1 MTRMLLVIGFAL
13 SCLLAD
19 DGPPQKVQTTK
30 TEHMDFAPG
39 GVLRMKN
46 STGALIVEGWDRPE
60 VEITTIKFTKTAYGN
75 RAEGERALDEAHTA
89 VNHSA
94 GEIVITTDF
103 PSKGSHRLPRRGSPS
118 IDLTYEIKVPRNTKL
133 IVDHDTGDV
142 QVTNLTNDIQATVR
156 NGEIAVYLPA
166 EGQYSIDARS
176 KFGGVT
182 TGLPGHEQR
191 LPWLI
196 GQSFANQAA
205 AAGHKIY
212 LRARAGDILI
222 FSR

>member
-1 MTRMLLVIGFAL
+1 MTRTLLVVGFAL
-13 SCLLAD
+13 GCLLAD

-30 TEHMDFAPG
+30 TERMDFAPG
-39 GVLRMKN
+39 GVLRLKN
-46 STGALIVEGWDRPE
+46 SSGVLIVDGWDRPE
-60 VEITTIKFTKTAYGN
+60 VEITTIKSTKAEYGD
-75 RAEGERALDEAHTA
+75 RAEGERVLEDAHTA
-89 VNHSA
+89 VDHST

-103 PSKGSHRLPRRGSPS
+103 PSKGSHKLPRRGERSV
-118 IDLTYEIKVPRNTKL
+118 DLTYEIKAPRNTKL
-133 IVDHDTGDV
+133 IVDHEAGDV
-142 QVTNLTNDIQATVR
+142 QVANLTNDIQVTVR

-166 EGQYSIDARS
+166 EDKYDIDART

-182 TGLPGHEQR
+182 TGLQGHQQR

-205 AAGHKIY
+205 AAAHKVY